1 MDATGVPGIERRIVA
16 SAVAATM
23 LVVAPMHLLG
33 ALAVLVREDLGFG
46 KAALGTAIAV
56 YNLSALCAAWPAGV
70 LGERLGA
77 RAAMLSAG
85 ALTTVAA
92 FGIALFAHSWRQLV
106 VGLVVAGFGNGMGQ
120 PAAALAIA
128 DGVRERRQGLAF
140 GMKQAAV
147 PVAGIFAGLAV
158 PAIGL
163 TVGWRWGYA
172 GIGLGV
178 VGLALLTPHVPRK
191 AVPLA
196 TATEYPRVTSNRSL
210 TWLIIAFAVGAAAG
224 NPVTGFL
231 AETAADAGYSTGF
244 AGMLVAF
251 GSAIG
256 LLSRLATGLQ
266 ADRRGGGHLRV
277 VALMMALGSLGH
289 VGLAFGDVD
298 ATVLLLGVTV
308 MYAIGWGWPPLLFL
322 AVVRLYPDRPGAQA
336 GKVQAGAT
344 IGSLVGPVAFGW
356 LVTVTSFRNA
366 WLLLGAT
373 GLVASALA
381 AHTRRRLA
389 ADQIRPAPTPV
400 TSRCG
405 SCTRRSY

>member
-1 MDATGVPGIERRIVA
+1 MGRVHVLGVERRTVA

-56 YNLSALCAAWPAGV
+56 YNLSALSAAWPAGV

-77 RAAMLSAG
+77 RAAMLTAG
-85 ALTTVAA
+85 TLTTVAA
-92 FGIALFAHSWRQLV
+92 LGIALFAHSWRQLV

-147 PVAGIFAGLAV
+147 PVAGIVAGLAV
-158 PAIGL
+158 PVVGL
-163 TVGWRWGYA
+163 TVGWRWAYA

-191 AVPLA
+191 VVPPA
-196 TATEYPRVTSNRSL
+196 TADEPVRATSNRSL
-210 TWLIIAFAVGAAAG
+210 TWLIVAFSFGAAAG

-231 AETAADAGYSTGF
+231 AETAVDAGYSTSF
-244 AGMLVAF
+244 AGLLVAF
-251 GSAIG
+251 GSAVG

-277 VALMMALGSLGH
+277 VALMMAVGSLGH

-298 ATVLLLGVTV
+298 AAVLLLGVTV
-308 MYAIGWGWPPLLFL
+308 MYAVGWGWPPLLFL
-322 AVVRLYPDRPGAQA
+322 AVIRLYPDRPGAQA

-344 IGSLVGPVAFGW
+344 VGGLLGPFAFGW
-356 LVTVTSFRNA
+356 LVSVTSFRNA

-373 GLVASALA
+373 GLVASALVV
-381 AHTRRRLA
+381 HTRRRLA
-389 ADQIRPAPTPV
+389 AERTPATPAAV
-400 TSRCG
+400 PAVAAR
-405 SCTRRSY
+405 